1 MDDHSE
7 AVDVEARFNAL
18 LEEYGQFLHR
28 TIEQLCPQHLGLQ
41 VDDIEQEARLR
52 LWRAVQSERNVSE
65 FSSYIYRIAMT
76 TIIDAV
82 RQVKA
87 RREEQW
93 SVLEEAEEDG
103 IGLPLTNPGKSPDEL
118 AEQRQVMQKIE
129 AALARLPQNRRQT
142 VGLYLQ
148 GFTIQE
154 VADRL
159 RWTEPKARNL
169 IYRGLGELRQRLRDQ
184 GIEYE

>member
-1 MDDHSE
+1 
-7 AVDVEARFNAL
+7 
-18 LEEYGQFLHR
+18 
-28 TIEQLCPQHLGLQ
+28 
-41 VDDIEQEARLR
+41 
-52 LWRAVQSERNVSE
+52 
-65 FSSYIYRIAMT
+65 MT